1 MASRRGMRRFQASY
15 PTVEQIN
22 AEGITKLALDNWA
35 ADDNVQNAKRP
46 FSLDIVRNIYAD
58 IVVGR
63 YSTNDRM
70 LLSTMVS

>member
-35 ADDNVQNAKRP
+35 ADNNVRNAKR
-46 FSLDIVRNIYAD
+46 
-58 IVVGR
+58 
-63 YSTNDRM
+63 
-70 LLSTMVS
+70 